1 MQTNHAYVP
10 LLAENIQRS
19 LEHMSVRS
27 SAIVRQIV
35 RANTSMP
42 ETTQDIER
50 YVDSLLTREEERVC
64 DMATD

>member
-19 LEHMSVRS
+19 LEHMPVRS

-35 RANTSMP
+35 KANTTMP

-50 YVDSLLTREEERVC
+50 YVNCLLNHKEQQVC